1 MSYVFGKN
9 TSMWFRLKIWT
20 IVLFQHFMSLPSYI
34 NPKQLRPNPLTE
46 VERKEFEALEEI
58 E

>member
-9 TSMWFRLKIWT
+9 TTVWFRLKIWT
-20 IVLFQHFMSLPSYI
+20 IVLFHHFMALPSYI
-34 NPKQLRPNPLTE
+34 NPKQLRPNPLTKA
-46 VERKEFEALEEI
+46 ERNEFEKLEEI